1 MLSVYTEH
9 RFLFILLNVIV
20 LNLAMLS
27 VVAPLYYAKACQP
40 LIISKIKLSFA
51 VICSND
57 I

>member
-1 MLSVYTEH
+1 MLSAYAEH

-20 LNLAMLS
+20 LNLGMPS
-27 VVAPLYYAKACQP
+27 VMAPLYYAKACQP
-40 LIISKIKLSFA
+40 LIIAKIQLSFA